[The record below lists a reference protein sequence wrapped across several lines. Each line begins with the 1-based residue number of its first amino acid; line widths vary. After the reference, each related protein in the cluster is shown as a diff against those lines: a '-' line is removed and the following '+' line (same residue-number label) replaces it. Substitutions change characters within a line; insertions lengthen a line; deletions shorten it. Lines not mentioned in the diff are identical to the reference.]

1 MIAAIHYDIKPA
13 ELGRHL
19 FDVTLTIEEP
29 DAAGQQLWLPAW
41 IPGSYLIRDFAKHLQ
56 WLEASD
62 EDDNPVAIQKLG
74 KARWQLAPC
83 EGPVRVRYQI
93 YAWDLSV
100 RGAHLDETH
109 GFFNGTSVFLAV
121 AGQEGEAVS
130 VAIQAPLEAPHWQL
144 ATGLSRIS
152 GEPWGFGLFSACD
165 YDALI
170 DHPVEMGD
178 FEVLSFEAC
187 GIPHHLVLTGHHY
200 GDKEKLKR
208 DLAAICETQLNF
220 FGTPHPFAE
229 YWFLTMVTADSY
241 GGLEHRNSTALMVPR
256 YLLNGAEYLDF
267 LALCSHEY
275 FHNWNVKRI
284 KPQAFLPY
292 QLDKESHSIQLWAY
306 EGITSYYDDLML
318 HRAGLIDAGAY
329 LDRLATTLTR
339 VARSPGRLVQS
350 LADSSFDAWTKFY
363 QQDENAPNAIVS
375 YYTKGAVMALCLD
388 LTLRLRSE
396 HSLSLDDVM
405 AHLWEAYGQT
415 ATGTA
420 DDSHQR
426 IAESLLGEPLD
437 AFFNQALHST
447 EDLPAQKLLAA
458 LGVELTF
465 KAAADDSDNGGRPH
479 KPRPER
485 LTLGAKSLEADG
497 GIKLSQ
503 VLHGGAADA
512 AGLAAGDLIVA
523 IDGLRARQSLLARQ
537 LAAIGQR
544 QVEVHAFRRD
554 ELMTFELTPAPAPL
568 DTAVLTISDPSLL
581 KGWLEA

>member
-13 ELGRHL
+13 DLSRHL
-19 FDVTLTIEEP
+19 FDVTLSIEEP
-29 DAAGQQLWLPAW
+29 DHLGQQLWLPAW

-56 WLEASD
+56 WIEASD
-62 EDDNPVAIQKLG
+62 EDDTPIAVQKLG

-83 EGPVRVRYQI
+83 EGPVKVRYQV

-100 RGAHLDETH
+100 RGSHLDETH

-121 AGQEGEAVS
+121 AGQENEPVTLD
-130 VAIQAPLEAPHWQL
+130 IQPPVEAPHWQL
-144 ATGLSRIS
+144 ATGLTRQSS
-152 GEPWGFGLFSACD
+152 APWHFGRFSAQD

-200 GDKEKLKR
+200 GDKERLKR
-208 DLAAICETQLNF
+208 DLAAICETQLQF
-220 FGTPHPFAE
+220 FGAPYPFDE
-229 YWFLTMVTADSY
+229 YWFLTMVTSDGY
-241 GGLEHRNSTALMVPR
+241 GGLEHRNSTALMIPR
-256 YLLNGAEYLDF
+256 YLLNGKDYNDF

-292 QLDKESHSIQLWAY
+292 QLERESHSIQLWAY

-318 HRAGLIDAGAY
+318 HRAGLIDAAEY

-339 VARSPGRLVQS
+339 VARGPGRLVQS

-375 YYTKGAVMALCLD
+375 YYTKGAIMALCLD

-405 AHLWEAYGQT
+405 ERLWEDFGRQCL
-415 ATGTA
+415 GT
-420 DDSHQR
+420 DDTSHQR
-426 IAESLLGEPLD
+426 IAESLLGESLES
-437 AFFNQALHST
+437 FFNQALHGT
-447 EDLPAQKLLAA
+447 EDLPVQKLLAA
-458 LGVELTF
+458 LGVSLRF
-465 KAAADDSDNGGRPH
+465 KPASDDNDTGGNPGKARS
-479 KPRPER
+479 ER
-485 LTLGAKSLEADG
+485 LTLGAKLADADG
-497 GIKLSQ
+497 GIKLLS
-503 VLHGGAADA
+503 VTHGSAADQ
-512 AGLAAGDLIVA
+512 AGLAAGDVIVA
-523 IDGLRARQSLLARQ
+523 IDGLRARLGKLQTQ
-537 LAAIGQR
+537 LTAIGER
-544 QVEVHAFRRD
+544 PVEVHAFRRD
-554 ELMTFELTPAPAPL
+554 ELMTFDLTPQPAPL
-568 DTAVLTISDPSLL
+568 DTAVLEITDPDQL
-581 KGWLEA
+581 KGWLEL